1 MDHTIR
7 KGSGASASA
16 PAKVLIVDDHPAVRE
31 GLMSRISRQRDLIVC
46 GEAATVAEAL
56 ELVEITEP
64 DVVVIDISLRDGNG
78 IELVKRIRTRNGSIR
93 MLVCSMHPDSL
104 YAERALRAGALGY
117 INKDNTTGRILDA
130 IRSVRDG
137 EVYLSEGVMRRLVQ
151 RTIGHSGD
159 PGLSLESL
167 SDRELEVFK
176 LIGEGHSTSDMAS
189 QLHLSVHTVD
199 TYRRRIRLKLYIR
212 NGAELT
218 HTATE
223 WVLVEQRNRN

>member
-1 MDHTIR
+1 MEQTIR
-7 KGSGASASA
+7 KDLGASSSG

-31 GLMSRISRQRDLIVC
+31 GLTSRISRQRDLIVC

-56 ELVEITEP
+56 RLVEITEP
-64 DVVVIDISLRDGNG
+64 DVVVIDISLSEGNG
-78 IELVKRIRTRNGSIR
+78 IDLIKRIRTRDSSIR
-93 MLVCSMHPDSL
+93 MLACSMHPDSL

-137 EVYLSEGVMRRLVQ
+137 DIYLSEDAMRRLVHK
-151 RTIGHSGD
+151 TIGHSGN

-167 SDRELEVFK
+167 SDRELEIFK
-176 LIGEGHSTSDMAS
+176 LIGEGHSTSNMAS

-199 TYRRRIRLKLYIR
+199 TYRRRIRLKLNIR
-212 NGAELT
+212 NAAELV

-223 WVLVEQRNRN
+223 WVLVEQKNRN